1 MITENIQLISR
12 KQLVSKLTVS
22 LTTLKKLEKKS
33 NFPKRVVLGPN
44 RIAYKLTEIEEWIN
58 RNQVA

>member
-12 KQLVSKLTVS
+12 KQLVTKLTVS
-22 LTTLKKLEKKS
+22 LTTLKKLEKKPT
-33 NFPKRVVLGPN
+33 FPKRVILGPN
-44 RIAYKLTEIEEWIN
+44 RIAYKLIEIEEWIN